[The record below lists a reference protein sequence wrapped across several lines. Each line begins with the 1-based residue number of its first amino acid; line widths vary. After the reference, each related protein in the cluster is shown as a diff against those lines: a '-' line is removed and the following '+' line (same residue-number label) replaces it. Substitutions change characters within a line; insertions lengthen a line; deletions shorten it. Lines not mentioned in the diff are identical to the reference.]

1 MWNQDKVKEVIQS
14 DKVVIFGKGSR
25 FEPMCGFTAKAIR
38 IMDQYLADYTVVNI
52 FDDENIRPSLVAV
65 SGWPTTPQLFINGEL
80 IGGSD
85 IMEELAKTGAL
96 KNKLTAAKAL

>member
-1 MWNQDKVKEVIQS
+1 MWNKDKIKEVVTK

-25 FEPMCGFTAKAIR
+25 FEPMCGFTAKAIQ
-38 IMDQYLADYTVVNI
+38 IMDRLLPDYTVVNI
-52 FDDENIRPSLVAV
+52 FDDAQIRPSLIEY

-85 IMEELAKTGAL
+85 IIEELLGSGELKAKLQAAGAL
-96 KNKLTAAKAL
+96 